1 MKSFALFFILALV
14 ACDDAGP
21 STLTQQNKL
30 SSTAEANAHRA
41 GTDVP
46 FCSESYSSTRVW
58 GSFQRCEGDLA
69 LSFEARSAVFSDGLS
84 ANFIL
89 ETANCPFESERAR
102 AYFFPTSFF
111 RQARAQQVVQVENA
125 LRSEFAQFN
134 PDCIEGS
141 QLEVLLDE
149 VTRTLIYKLS
159 EFWHWSDE
167 RLAREHCRITTS
179 NNGECSTAN
188 FASNL
193 DSE

>member
-1 MKSFALFFILALV
+1 MKPFALFFILALV

-21 STLTQQNKL
+21 STLMQQNKL
-30 SSTAEANAHRA
+30 GSTAEASAHRA
-41 GTDVP
+41 GTGVP
-46 FCSESYSSTRVW
+46 FCTESFNSTRVW

-69 LSFEARSAVFSDGLS
+69 FSFEARSAVFSDGLS

-102 AYFFPTSFF
+102 AYFFPKSFF
-111 RQARAQQVVQVENA
+111 RQARARQVAQVENA
-125 LRSEFAQFN
+125 LRSKFAQLN

-149 VTRTLIYKLS
+149 VTRNQIYQLS
-159 EFWHWSDE
+159 ELWHWSDE
-167 RLAREHCRITTS
+167 RLARENCRITPS

-188 FASNL
+188 FASNP
-193 DSE
+193 ERE